1 LNIRDILERYK
12 TDDRVTALAQAI
24 NAAKNPRIQLRGL
37 VGSSDAAIAV
47 ALYFLQHKHMIFVL
61 PEREDAAYFQA
72 DLENLTGKEVLL
84 FPSSYRKPF
93 EFTQPDSSN
102 VLARAEVLNELN
114 HSSEFGQLIVTY
126 PEALAEKVID
136 RASLEKNTLEI
147 SVGNK
152 LGLDFI
158 NEFLVEYDFDR
169 VDFVYEPGQFSIRGG
184 IVDIFSFSHELP
196 YRVEF
201 FGDFIESIRTFEIES
216 QLSVEQVK
224 SITIVPNVQSKFLTV
239 SNISLLEYVDA
250 GTQVWMK
257 DVQFTLDIIQTGYK
271 KGNPTL
277 ESIIRRRK
285 KQKPRMD

>member
-12 TDDRVTALAQAI
+12 ADERIKALAQAL
-24 NAAKNPRIQLRGL
+24 NASKNPRIQLRGL
-37 VGSSDAAIAV
+37 VGSGDSAIAV

-61 PEREDAAYFQA
+61 PEREEAGYFQA

-93 EFTQPDSSN
+93 EFTQPDSSH

-152 LGLDFI
+152 LGIDFI
-158 NEFLVEYDFDR
+158 NEFLADYDFDR
-169 VDFVYEPGQFSIRGG
+169 VDFVYEPGQYSIRGG

-201 FGDFIESIRTFEIES
+201 FGDFIESIRTFEI
-216 QLSVEQVK
+216 
-224 SITIVPNVQSKFLTV
+224 
-239 SNISLLEYVDA
+239 
-250 GTQVWMK
+250 
-257 DVQFTLDIIQTGYK
+257 
-271 KGNPTL
+271 
-277 ESIIRRRK
+277 
-285 KQKPRMD
+285 